1 MILLHHS
8 KFTIIASYS
17 HGWLYEKVAHWPTI
31 LWHGFLPPLHK
42 ISTKLHTF
50 SFLILI
56 QTSHITT
63 HQYRTN
69 SLTQLTRDYNQV
81 TKISSNSRRFQNLST
96 HFNPSYAYNLHPRPS
111 SITRSCDASMAP
123 GLVNHYWPNGFLY
136 RSPHHVPSILTVDL
150 VDPL

>member
-1 MILLHHS
+1 M
-8 KFTIIASYS
+8 K
-17 HGWLYEKVAHWPTI
+17 
-31 LWHGFLPPLHK
+31 
-42 ISTKLHTF
+42 KLHIGLQFCGTSSSPHSIKSAQNFTHF

-69 SLTQLTRDYNQV
+69 SLTQLTWFYNQF
-81 TKISSNSRRFQNLST
+81 TKISSNSHRIQNLST
-96 HFNPSYAYNLHPRPS
+96 HFNPSYAHNLHPRPS
-111 SITRSCDASMAP
+111 SITTSCDASMAT
-123 GLVNHYWPNGFLY
+123 GLVNHYWPKGFLY